1 MTHNASAA
9 LHVARTGFRS
19 LYLLVSL
26 LVSAAAAPALGAT
39 LPASLAPPPPFPLVT
54 QASSE
59 REPVAP
65 GVERAVYRL
74 LTSAGP
80 VVVSVV
86 TVDPREPTVRLGTV
100 LAHDTIVSK
109 DETVSSM
116 ARRTGAVAG
125 INGDYFDINNTGAP
139 VGVLVRDGNLDRTPT
154 TRIALTV
161 TRDRRI
167 RFETYRFTGTAT
179 SGAVQVPLSGINEW
193 PPRSGAV
200 LLTPSFGSPPPT
212 TADPLSVL
220 ELFPLAGEA
229 PGAQRYRVGSV
240 TSAPP
245 YPGSPVL
252 RIAYGGDAQ
261 GYGPVPDVGDVVTL
275 AYDTDPPLATV
286 AAAIGGGPELL
297 RDGAAVD
304 DPNSP
309 NYADRDKRIPASAA
323 ARLSDG
329 TLAFVVVDG
338 RHPATSIG
346 VDRAELIALLRG
358 LGATDAML
366 FDSGGSAT
374 LAARVLGDAAAGV
387 VNEPSD
393 GVERPV
399 ADGVFVYSDAPLGPP
414 ARLVVRP
421 SRIVALP
428 GARVGLTARVI
439 DANLHGLGD
448 ARGAWQLRA
457 PVGIA
462 TIGDDDVL
470 QLGTRLGNWDVH
482 LTRGGVS
489 TALPVDLIAQV
500 ARLVIG
506 PVRVNPDP
514 HATVALSLE
523 AFDAHDRPVAV
534 DGVARWRAENARIA
548 PRGRLTAGD
557 RDATVVASAGGATVT
572 VTVPVGRHPVP
583 VALADDAHRDAWR
596 LVTAPANGP
605 GAVSVDGRRLQLNYD
620 FGSGERAAYAVAAPE
635 IPLGEPLAL
644 SCAIDGDGNGAA
656 LRATLVDRYGDRT
669 TLTFAHAVDF
679 NLTRRLTARVPA
691 AAAPPVVLHNIY
703 VVGTLANPPL
713 TVAGSVTV
721 HDCTALVPGSAS
733 APAVQAP

>member
-1 MTHNASAA
+1 MTPNASAA
-9 LHVARTGFRS
+9 RRVARSAFGS
-19 LYLLVSL
+19 LYLLVL
-26 LVSAAAAPALGAT
+26 LLASAAASPALAAT

-54 QASSE
+54 QSSSE

-109 DETVSSM
+109 DETVSAM

-139 VGVLVRDGNLDRTPT
+139 VGVLVRDGTLERTPT
-154 TRIALTV
+154 TRVALTV
-161 TRDRRI
+161 TRDRRF
-167 RFETYRFTGTAT
+167 RFETYRFAGTAS
-179 SGAVQVPLSGINEW
+179 SGVVQVPLSGVNEW
-193 PPRSGAV
+193 PPRNGAV
-200 LLTPSFGSPPPT
+200 LLTPSFGAPPPT
-212 TADPLSVL
+212 VADRLSVL
-220 ELFPLAGEA
+220 ELFPLAGAA

-240 TSAPP
+240 TSTPP
-245 YPGSPVL
+245 YPASPVL
-252 RIAYGGDAQ
+252 RIAYGADAQ
-261 GYGPVPDVGDVVTL
+261 GYGPLPDVGDVVTL
-275 AYDTDPPLATV
+275 AYDTDPPLATIDD
-286 AAAIGGGPELL
+286 AIGGGPELL
-297 RDGAAVD
+297 HDGAPVD
-304 DPNSP
+304 DPTSP

-323 ARLSDG
+323 ARLGDG

-374 LAARVLGDAAAGV
+374 LAARVLGDAGASV

-399 ADGVFVYSDAPLGPP
+399 ADGLFVYSDAPLGPP

-421 SRIVALP
+421 TRIVALP
-428 GARVGLTARVI
+428 GARVPLSARLI
-439 DANLHGLGD
+439 DASLHGLGD
-448 ARGAWQLRA
+448 ARGKWQLGA
-457 PVGIA
+457 PAAVV

-470 QLGTRLGNWDVH
+470 QAGTRIGSWNVH
-482 LTRGGVS
+482 VARGGVS
-489 TALPVDLIAQV
+489 TEVPLDIVAQV
-500 ARLVIG
+500 ARLVVG
-506 PVRVNPDP
+506 PARVNPDP
-514 HATVALSLE
+514 HATVTLTLE

-534 DGVARWRAENARIA
+534 DGVAGWKAENARIDA
-548 PRGRLTAGD
+548 RGRLTAGD
-557 RDATVVASAGGATVT
+557 RDATVVASAGGATT
-572 VTVPVGRHPVP
+572 RVTVPVGRHPVP
-583 VALADDAHRDAWR
+583 LALADDAHRAVWR

-605 GAVSVDGRRLQLNYD
+605 GAVAIDAGRLQLNYD
-620 FGSGERAAYAVAAPE
+620 FGSGERAAYAVANPE

-644 SCAIDGDGNGAA
+644 SCAVDGDGNGEAV
-656 LRATLVDRYGDRT
+656 RATLVDRYGDRT
-669 TLTFAHAVDF
+669 TLTLARAVDF
-679 NLTRRLTARVPA
+679 NLTRRLSVRVPA
-691 AAAPPVVLHNIY
+691 AVAPPVALRNIY
-703 VVGTLANPPL
+703 TVGTLANPPL
-713 TVAGSVTV
+713 AVAGSITV
-721 HDCTALVPGSAS
+721 HDCNELIPGTAS
-733 APAVQAP
+733 APAAQAP